1 MIRRLILT
9 FAALSGLALAAPRID
24 TEAFGKS
31 LGPGGWKG
39 DTVSYSLSGSD
50 YRTYKPEVSPTPDG
64 GIFVSIRIDHL
75 RGWLASNDH
84 AVLEITVAPS
94 GAIASAQSS
103 LALQGLSISS
113 DLIRGTASAGAGVAG
128 VGAAVKVGTDL
139 AADLSS
145 KLLREKVVEAGRVT
159 FPAVLRHNFNQ
170 LFQSVR
176 TGDAEPAA
184 AKPEGPKPEGEK
196 PAEAAKPAE
205 GAKPE
210 EHAKP
215 ADAPKPPESAKLD
228 IKPYGEP
235 AKPAEAPKK

>member
-1 MIRRLILT
+1 MIRFLLT
-9 FAALSGLALAAPRID
+9 FAALTGLAFAAPRID
-24 TEAFGKS
+24 ADAFGKS

-39 DTVSYSLSGSD
+39 DSVTYAISGSD
-50 YRTYKPEVSPTPDG
+50 YRTYKPEISPTPDG

-75 RGWLASNDH
+75 RGWLSSNDH
-84 AVLEITVAPS
+84 AVLEITIAPN

-113 DLIRGTASAGAGVAG
+113 DMIRGSANAGASVAG
-128 VGAAVKVGTDL
+128 IGAAVKVGTDL

-170 LFQSVR
+170 LFQSIR
-176 TGDAEPAA
+176 TAEGEVPPAQAA
-184 AKPEGPKPEGEK
+184 AAAQSPAPPKPEGEK
-196 PAEAAKPAE
+196 PAEATKPAE
-205 GAKPE
+205 PE
-210 EHAKP
+210 KP
-215 ADAPKPPESAKLD
+215 ADAAKPQDSAKLD

-235 AKPAEAPKK
+235 AKATETPKK

>member
-9 FAALSGLALAAPRID
+9 FASLSGLALAAPRID

-50 YRTYKPEVSPTPDG
+50 YRTYKPEISPTPDG

-176 TGDAEPAA
+176 TGDEAT
-184 AKPEGPKPEGEK
+184 KPEGEK
-196 PAEAAKPAE
+196 PAEPAKPAE